1 MMKTPICDF
10 VRRYASSS
18 PLRLH
23 MPGHKGKGPLGVEEI
38 DITEISGADVL
49 YHESGILKE
58 SQENASLLFQ
68 SGKTLYSTEGSTLCI
83 RAMLQLARIDAKER
97 GKEFVL
103 GAERHAHRSFFT
115 GCALLGIEP
124 LYFPSRHPGSLFSG
138 VVSPDDLRS
147 FFREQEKAPTAIYIT
162 SPDYLGNVSD
172 ISEISEVCREND
184 CLLLVDNAHGA
195 YLSFLPDKNHP
206 LAQGADLVC
215 DSAHKTLPVLTGG
228 AYLHLSRSA
237 PPYLLS
243 QAESVMALFSST
255 SPSYL
260 ILQSLDAC
268 NAYLCD
274 DFSRKLTAF
283 AGKVHDLKK
292 TLMKLGFSLVGNEP
306 LKITVQTKPSGYTG
320 DELSVILQEMGIYC
334 EFSDP
339 DHLVMML
346 SPSLEDEALERIADA
361 FSKIPQRNPI
371 LVFPPK
377 IPFAEKGMTLRDAV
391 LSPCEKVSIEDSVG
405 RILSKPDTSC
415 PPAVPILLCG
425 ERIEKEHLPL
435 FRYYGIM
442 DLQVVK

>member
-1 MMKTPICDF
+1 MKTPICDF
-10 VRRYASSS
+10 VGRYVSLS

-23 MPGHKGKGPLGVEEI
+23 MPGHKGTGPLGAEDK
-38 DITEISGADVL
+38 DITEIFGADVL
-49 YHESGILKE
+49 YREKGILKE
-58 SQENASLLFQ
+58 SQENASRLFR
-68 SGKTLYSTEGSTLCI
+68 SGKTLYSTEGATLCI
-83 RAMLQLARIDAKER
+83 RAMLQLARIDAMER
-97 GKEFVL
+97 GREFVL
-103 GAERHAHRSFFT
+103 AAERHAHRSFFT

-124 LYFPSRHPGSLFSG
+124 LYLPSRHPGSLFSG
-138 VVSPDDLRS
+138 AVSPDDLRT

-172 ISEISEVCREND
+172 VSVISEICREND

-195 YLSFLPDKNHP
+195 YLSFLPGENHP

-243 QAESVMALFSST
+243 QAESVMALFAST

-268 NAYLCD
+268 NAYLNG
-274 DFSRKLTAF
+274 DFPRKLTAF

-292 TLMKLGFSLVGNEP
+292 YLMKQGFSLVGNEP

-346 SPSLEDEALERIADA
+346 SPSLEEGALNRIACAFSAVLQKEPILLFPPRIPSAERCTTLREAL
-361 FSKIPQRNPI
+361 
-371 LVFPPK
+371 
-377 IPFAEKGMTLRDAV
+377 
-391 LSPCEKVSIEDSVG
+391 LSPCEKVSVEDSIG
-405 RILSKPDTSC
+405 RVLSKPDTSC
-415 PPAVPILLCG
+415 PPAVPIVLCG
-425 ERIEKEHLPL
+425 ERIDKTHLPL
-435 FRYYGIM
+435 FRYYGIT